1 VSLNLKVRFYVCSSS
16 GEAFASFDTYEE
28 AVGWICEGGSE
39 AGYEYEIKQTYRME
53 KDGKN

>member
-1 VSLNLKVRFYVCSSS
+1 MALNLKVRFYVGSSS